1 MKINQRWALP
11 LMEACNQMDKGQ
23 TKEARE
29 SFTNLKQEMTAAGE
43 PESTIQIIDR
53 YLQAIDVLEE
63 ILRCKE
69 NGESKEKIAALLK
82 KMRDILRG

>member
-53 YLQAIDVLEE
+53 Y
-63 ILRCKE
+63 
-69 NGESKEKIAALLK
+69 
-82 KMRDILRG
+82 